1 MRGTKTCENTT
12 EKLKTAGAAQE
23 STKTLLEVVLGLKN
37 KDKGQN
43 DKGKE
48 AKEGEHSEKARGR
61 RRGSHAGDSS
71 SDEADGNGGE
81 EDGTEEEEEDTAAL
95 ERERERRQH
104 QQRKQ
109 RERQKQAQETRQ
121 RAAELAELKEYREVL
136 KEELASLW
144 AAMGRCRP
152 TPPPT
157 PLPPV
162 AVEGQLDKARR
173 EALRLRRENDAL
185 VAELRDLDA
194 LILQA
199 EAEGVHVF
207 ARPPPPASGSG
218 GGGAVAGAGRGGGSR
233 NGEVE
238 QPRRRPPAAAAA
250 QERVVGRRPPVG
262 PTLEEMIATECE
274 ARLAALGAARKGPG
288 KKPLAAA
295 AVGVLPKPTREAH
308 PTAPPSLYS
317 PYLQLLTERGARKK
331 KQPPPPQRAA
341 SPCCHHHHHHHHTCQ
356 SPVPFP
362 PATPTHHLPSP
373 SSGGSAKAPVFPRET
388 VRRDG
393 KTVYVRESKPIEDW
407 IGSLR
412 ASGGSGPPTPTA
424 TPPPTAPSS
433 LSATQQQYRS
443 RGGVGSGGGL
453 SPVPSPSPGGLR
465 VPRR

>member
-1 MRGTKTCENTT
+1 LKRGTKTCENTT
-12 EKLKTAGAAQE
+12 EKLKTAGA
-23 STKTLLEVVLGLKN
+23 GLKD
-37 KDKGQN
+37 KGKGKGQN
-43 DKGKE
+43 DEGKGKGAE
-48 AKEGEHSEKARGR
+48 EGKHSEKARGR
-61 RRGSHAGDSS
+61 RRGSHAGGSSS
-71 SDEADGNGGE
+71 SDDADGNGGE
-81 EDGTEEEEEDTAAL
+81 EDGTEEEGEEEAAAL
-95 ERERERRQH
+95 DRERERERERRQH

-109 RERQKQAQETRQ
+109 RERQKQAQEARQ

-162 AVEGQLDKARR
+162 AMEGQLEGAWR

-207 ARPPPPASGSG
+207 ARPPPPPASGSG
-218 GGGAVAGAGRGGGSR
+218 GGGAVAVAVAGRGGGSR
-233 NGEVE
+233 KGEGE
-238 QPRRRPPAAAAA
+238 QPRRRPPAPAAA

-274 ARLAALGAARKGPG
+274 ARLAALGAARKAPG

-295 AVGVLPKPTREAH
+295 AADVVPKPTREVH
-308 PTAPPSLYS
+308 PAPPPSLYS
-317 PYLQLLTERGARKK
+317 PYLQLLTERGLRKK
-331 KQPPPPQRAA
+331 KQPPPQQRAA

-356 SPVPFP
+356 SPVPSP
-362 PATPTHHLPSP
+362 LATPTHHLPSP
-373 SSGGSAKAPVFPRET
+373 SSGGSAKAPVFPREA

-412 ASGGSGPPTPTA
+412 ASGGSGPPTPT
-424 TPPPTAPSS
+424 PPLTAPSS
-433 LSATQQQYRS
+433 LSAPHQQYRS